1 MTSSHRQHT
10 GHELSRSRAH
20 EGERAQQD
28 HDKGGHQAGHDKPPG
43 PVDLQKAL
51 EGVDYPAVKS
61 DLVRCARDA
70 HAAGQLVEGL
80 LRIPDREYA
89 SPASVAKE
97 LAKLM

>member
-1 MTSSHRQHT
+1 MPQHA
-10 GHELSRSRAH
+10 GREPSRSR
-20 EGERAQQD
+20 
-28 HDKGGHQAGHDKPPG
+28 
-43 PVDLQKAL
+43 
-51 EGVDYPAVKS
+51 
-61 DLVRCARDA
+61 ARDA

>member
-10 GHELSRSRAH
+10 GHESSR
-20 EGERAQQD
+20 
-28 HDKGGHQAGHDKPPG
+28 
-43 PVDLQKAL
+43 
-51 EGVDYPAVKS
+51 
-61 DLVRCARDA
+61 VRARDA
-70 HAAGQLVEGL
+70 HASGPLVEAL

>member
-1 MTSSHRQHT
+1 MRRAGIPLSNRLREGVPQHA
-10 GHELSRSRAH
+10 GREPSRSR
-20 EGERAQQD
+20 
-28 HDKGGHQAGHDKPPG
+28 
-43 PVDLQKAL
+43 
-51 EGVDYPAVKS
+51 
-61 DLVRCARDA
+61 ARDA